1 LAIKLQQKLNE
12 KYPGI
17 TRPIYISRNRYNQ
30 HLTNGSLIVEIG
42 GDGNT
47 INECLESTKYLAE
60 VLNDVINNK

>member
-1 LAIKLQQKLNE
+1 MFVVGTDGTGLEHPNWRENLKLAIKLQQKLNE

-42 GDGNT
+42 GMA
-47 INECLESTKYLAE
+47 IQ
-60 VLNDVINNK
+60 